1 MRILLDTNVLLW
13 WLADDARLSNVIR
26 RTIREADAVFVSAV
40 SAWEIEI
47 KRATGKLSAPD
58 NLERT
63 IRDFNLSGLSVSVPH
78 AIAAGRLPKHHRDPF
93 DRMLIAQAK
102 LESLTLVTSDAVFQ
116 AYDVAVMLL

>member
-1 MRILLDTNVLLW
+1 LRILLDTNVLLW

-102 LESLTLVTSDAVFQ
+102 LESLTLVTSDVAFQ